1 VVPARAVVVSAAAV
15 ARHPFPRSRP
25 RTALLVLA
33 ASAAWRAVL
42 VPVLAASL
50 WPPRVLA
57 LVLVPSPS

>member
-1 VVPARAVVVSAAAV
+1 VPA
-15 ARHPFPRSRP
+15 
-25 RTALLVLA
+25 
-33 ASAAWRAVL
+33 AWWAVL